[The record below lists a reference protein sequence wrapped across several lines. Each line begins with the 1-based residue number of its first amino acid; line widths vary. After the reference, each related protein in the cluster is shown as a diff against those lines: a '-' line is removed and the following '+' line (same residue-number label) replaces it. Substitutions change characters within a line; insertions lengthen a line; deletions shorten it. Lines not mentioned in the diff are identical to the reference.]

1 MYILYAYI
9 TVKAR
14 AGYHVQLL
22 NLTDLMVGRNGHS
35 RKEKKDVIK
44 SGKDP
49 PVASVSQDLCYAV
62 ISAKSY
68 RPGET
73 RNFIHPPPPVNTSK
87 ACFYLYVLWFNRL
100 VDSAR
105 SDC

>member
-1 MYILYAYI
+1 MRKGYPYDSMYILYAYI

-44 SGKDP
+44 NGKDP

-73 RNFIHPPPPVNTSK
+73 RNFIPRKHE
-87 ACFYLYVLWFNRL
+87 
-100 VDSAR
+100 AR
-105 SDC
+105 RW